1 MKRKGKADAQPHN
14 AHSSRT
20 RRPTERPGS
29 SDHGKMTPSSQVK
42 RTFTA
47 RSSADASPCPVDALC
62 GGCQHVAVPY
72 ADQLAAKDARIAALF
87 GDIAEAFAFEG
98 RAALRPIIGMEH
110 PYHYRNK
117 VMSPFAPG
125 KKVAR
130 LSGKTPGRQDAGGK
144 DAQAA
149 GKRDAR
155 GGKRAKLDREVLTGM
170 YAAKSHKLVPTDSC
184 LVENEEAKRIIS
196 AIRDLMIR
204 FGIPP
209 YKEDTGA
216 GFMRHAVVR
225 VGQKSGEILVTLVTN
240 GVDFPQARSFCRE
253 LVARRPRITTVVQ
266 NVNERKTNVVLGQR
280 ERVLYGPG
288 FILDEL
294 CGLSF
299 RISSQSF
306 YQVNAVQTETLY
318 RSAIDLAA
326 LSGTETVIDAYC
338 GTGTI
343 GLVAAASGA
352 LRLVGVE
359 SVGSAVRDARQN
371 ARHNGIEGAV
381 FVTADAAELM
391 RALVDA
397 RALAEVADSAGLS
410 KALEAIDR
418 AGGIDPRETVLM
430 MDPPR
435 AGASRQFVEA
445 ACALGPRRI
454 VYISCGPD
462 TQRRDVEAFVR
473 SGYRIEA
480 VQPVDMFPHTDHIEC
495 IVSLA
500 RESDVR

>member
-1 MKRKGKADAQPHN
+1 MPLMKRKGKSGAHPHN
-14 AHSSRT
+14 AHTSQT
-20 RRPTERPGS
+20 
-29 SDHGKMTPSSQVK
+29 HTPSPRSGSFNRGKKAVSPQVK
-42 RTFTA
+42 A
-47 RSSADASPCPVDALC
+47 SLSADAAASSPCPVDALC

-72 ADQLAAKDARIAALF
+72 ADQLAAKDASIASLF
-87 GDIAEAFAFEG
+87 GDLVKSYALG
-98 RAALRPIIGMEH
+98 QCDVLRPIIRMEH

-125 KKVAR
+125 KKIAR
-130 LSGKTPGRQDAGGK
+130 SSGKAAGRQGAPGK
-144 DAQAA
+144 DV
-149 GKRDAR
+149 R
-155 GGKRAKLDREVLTGM
+155 GGKRAKLDREVLCGM
-170 YAAKSHKLVPTDSC
+170 YAARSHKLVPTDTC
-184 LVENEEAKRIIS
+184 LIENEEAKRIIS

-225 VGQKSGEILVTLVTN
+225 VGQATGEILVTLVTN
-240 GVDFPQARSFCRE
+240 GAEFPQARAFCRE

-306 YQVNAVQTETLY
+306 YQVNAVQTEVLY
-318 RSAIDLAA
+318 RSALDLAR
-326 LSGTETVIDAYC
+326 LSGEETVIDAYC

-343 GLVAAASGA
+343 GLVAARSGA
-352 LRLVGVE
+352 ARVIGVE

-371 ARHNGIEGAV
+371 ARHNGIDDAV

-391 RALVDA
+391 GAIADA
-397 RALAEVADSAGLS
+397 RTLAHAADSAALS

-418 AGGIDPRETVLM
+418 TGGIDPSQTVLM

-435 AGASRQFVEA
+435 SGSTPQFIDA
-445 ACALGPRRI
+445 ACAFGPKRV

-462 TQRRDVEAFVR
+462 TQKRDVELFVKA
-473 SGYRIEA
+473 GYRIEA
-480 VQPVDMFPHTDHIEC
+480 VQPVDMFPHTDHVEC
-495 IVSLA
+495 IVSLVKAGDA
-500 RESDVR
+500 R